1 MLKETAS
8 IKSESPERVN
18 YRTNDQDFPIN
29 ELKIKD
35 IEEEPGN
42 QKLQRH
48 TNKCSKWVFCKLLI
62 ECCSV
67 AVN

>member
-1 MLKETAS
+1 MLKEIAS
-8 IKSESPERVN
+8 IKSESPECGN

-42 QKLQRH
+42 
-48 TNKCSKWVFCKLLI
+48 
-62 ECCSV
+62 
-67 AVN
+67 